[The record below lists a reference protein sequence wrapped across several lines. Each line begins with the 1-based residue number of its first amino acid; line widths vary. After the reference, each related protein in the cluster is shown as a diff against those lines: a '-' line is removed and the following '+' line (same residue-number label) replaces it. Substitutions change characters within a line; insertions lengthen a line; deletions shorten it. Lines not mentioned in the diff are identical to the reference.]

1 MVANVNRSR
10 FRGKCGKSRILRTAS
25 AERRVRCRP
34 KGNQM
39 AESTDKQV
47 NPFIRLLIE
56 AGPLGVFFIANARA
70 DIFVA
75 TGAFMVAIL
84 VSLGASLALERRIP
98 VMPMVTAGVVMVFGG
113 LTLVLQDD
121 LFIKLKPTIVNSLFA
136 AAIFV
141 GLFMGRNFVQLVLG
155 AAVRLTDEGWRI
167 LAVRWGVFF
176 IVLAILNE
184 IVWRSVST
192 DAWVS
197 FKVFGILP
205 LTLVFSLAQ
214 VPVLMRH
221 AVEDD
226 AG

>member
-1 MVANVNRSR
+1 
-10 FRGKCGKSRILRTAS
+10 
-25 AERRVRCRP
+25 
-34 KGNQM
+34 M
-39 AESTDKQV
+39 ADETKKEI
-47 NPFIRLLIE
+47 NPLIRLAIE
-56 AGPLGVFFIANARA
+56 IGPLAVFFIANTRA

-84 VSLGASLALERRIP
+84 VSLTASLILERRLP
-98 VMPMVTAGVVMVFGG
+98 VMPLVTAGVVFVFGG
-113 LTLVLQDD
+113 LTLLLQDE

-136 AAIFV
+136 IAIFV
-141 GLFMGRNFVQLVLG
+141 GLGMGRNFVKVVMG
-155 AAVRLTDEGWRI
+155 AAVKLTDQGWRI
-167 LAVRWGVFF
+167 LAMRWGVFF

-205 LTLVFSLAQ
+205 LTLVFSFAQ
-214 VPVLMRH
+214 VPVLMRY
-221 AVEDD
+221 AVEDPDDAKVNED

>member
-1 MVANVNRSR
+1 
-10 FRGKCGKSRILRTAS
+10 
-25 AERRVRCRP
+25 
-34 KGNQM
+34 M
-39 AESTDKQV
+39 AAAAKKEI
-47 NPFIRLLIE
+47 NPLIRLAIE
-56 AGPLGVFFIANARA
+56 IGPLAVFFIANARA

-84 VSLGASLALERRIP
+84 VSLSASLILERRLP
-98 VMPMVTAGVVMVFGG
+98 VMPLVTAGVVLVFGG
-113 LTLVLQDD
+113 LTLILHDE

-136 AAIFV
+136 IAIFG
-141 GLFMGRNFVQLVLG
+141 GLGMGRNFIQVVMG
-155 AAVRLTDEGWRI
+155 AAVKLTDQGWRI

-205 LTLVFSLAQ
+205 LTLVFSFAQ
-214 VPVLMRH
+214 VPVLIRH
-221 AVEDD
+221 AIQDPEDAKVNED
-226 AG
+226 TG

>member
-1 MVANVNRSR
+1 
-10 FRGKCGKSRILRTAS
+10 
-25 AERRVRCRP
+25 
-34 KGNQM
+34 M
-39 AESTDKQV
+39 ADETKKEI
-47 NPFIRLLIE
+47 NPLIRLAIE
-56 AGPLGVFFIANARA
+56 IGPLAVFFIANTRA

-84 VSLGASLALERRIP
+84 VSLTASLILERRLP
-98 VMPMVTAGVVMVFGG
+98 VMPLVTAGVVFVFGG
-113 LTLVLQDD
+113 LTLLLQDE

-136 AAIFV
+136 IAIFV
-141 GLFMGRNFVQLVLG
+141 GLGMGRNFVKVVMG
-155 AAVRLTDEGWRI
+155 AAVKLTDQGWRI
-167 LAVRWGVFF
+167 LAMRWGVLF

-205 LTLVFSLAQ
+205 LTLVFSFAQ
-214 VPVLMRH
+214 VPVLMRY
-221 AVEDD
+221 AVEDPDDAKVNED